1 MQTIRVALVSALA
14 LTCALPAVAQ
24 VQIQQE
30 VFVGPD
36 APPMGPMQGRQVRTG
51 TGRIRG
57 RVLAAESGRRS
68 GARRCG

>member
-36 APPMGPMQGRQVRTG
+36 APPMGPLMQGRQMRTG

-57 RVLAAESGRRS
+57 RRSSWGMHAA
-68 GARRCG
+68 